1 MRKSLLLAGFY
12 AMVSASAL
20 AQTAPF
26 DMSPE
31 RPASPPPARPVPMQP
46 MPQPAPQAVPQA
58 PSVSPPATPPTV
70 VPPAQQSS
78 PPQPSLVPATPAQVP
93 PVSPQP
99 APSQPQTLPQPQA
112 QPAPAA
118 PQPVQTSVDPRRRY
132 ILPFTELSLS
142 GEIDQRQWTI
152 YLTQQQAQAAQAI
165 TIAYQNAVVIA
176 PESSNLEISIN
187 SVPLEKKSVASP
199 DAEGSLSIPIP
210 PGTLQA
216 GANVVTL
223 GVKQRHRTDC
233 TIESTYALWTDINP
247 AGTFITLNADVANRF
262 ETIED
267 IQAIGAGSEG
277 LTSIDIV
284 APGLANPVMAE
295 SLLKLSQALALRTQM
310 PNQEI
315 AFHTAVP
322 KERKAGSL
330 IVLAGTSR
338 EIAAIA
344 SSVPPEVLAGPYA
357 GFESNIVSN
366 LSALIVGGPTP
377 QALQTAID
385 SLAASAERPTGS
397 LRSFLSTRNWHT
409 PDAPLVFGDRRLSL
423 SSLGVKSAEFSGRR
437 FRTDFTIGIPADF
450 YAAAYGEAT
459 LLLDAAYASD
469 VLPGSHIDVYVNGNI
484 ASTVP
489 VSNRGG
495 GIFRH
500 LPIKVT
506 LRHFV
511 PGANTVAIEAVMQT
525 QADSDCLPGTTA
537 SATPRFALF
546 DTSEFHMPNFA
557 RIGRAPDL
565 AANRGVI
572 QPYHASQQPVAVYME
587 RIDPDVM
594 SSAATLLGRMALA
607 AGQPVAIDL
616 VSSIAAVGDRDAVF
630 IGTLAQIPPALAA
643 QFNIAPASQTSW
655 GEGGGRAT
663 PPAEQTDELFE
674 NWRERVDG
682 GVWQGQIS
690 SFEEWIRRNFDIS
703 EETFRF
709 LPGAEQVYTPPGNVN
724 FMLAQGL
731 SPGGEG
737 VWTLATA
744 PAIDTLRSG
753 VKSMTELKRWTGL
766 SGRIATYDPAAD
778 KVETIVAEQQTFFD
792 TGPATFSNWRLI
804 AANWLSSN
812 TLSYALVFIGFL
824 SLLGWVTFLLL
835 RGLGR
840 KP

>member
-1 MRKSLLLAGFY
+1 MKKPLLLISFY
-12 AMVSASAL
+12 AMLSASAFG
-20 AQTAPF
+20 QSAPF

-31 RPASPPPARPVPMQP
+31 RPANPPAARPVPVQP
-46 MPQPAPQAVPQA
+46 PPQPVPQA
-58 PSVSPPATPPTV
+58 PSMPQIPAAPPTVSPPAI
-70 VPPAQQSS
+70 VPPAQQPAPARPSPVPVTPVPS
-78 PPQPSLVPATPAQVP
+78 PPSY
-93 PVSPQP
+93 PQG
-99 APSQPQTLPQPQA
+99 APSQPQTQA
-112 QPAPAA
+112 QPTQAPSI
-118 PQPVQTSVDPRRRY
+118 PVQTSVDPRRRY
-132 ILPFTELSLS
+132 ILPFSELSLS

-152 YLTQQQAQAAQAI
+152 YLTEQQAQAAQAV
-165 TIAYQNAVVIA
+165 TIAYQNAVVVA
-176 PESSNLEISIN
+176 PESSSLEIAIN
-187 SVPLEKKSVASP
+187 NVPLEKKSIASP
-199 DAEGSLSIPIP
+199 DAEGSVSIPIP

-233 TIESTYALWTDINP
+233 TVESTYDLWTDINP

-310 PNQEI
+310 PNQQI
-315 AFHTAVP
+315 AFHTTVP

-338 EIAAIA
+338 EIAAVA

-385 SLAASAERPTGS
+385 SLVASAERPAGS
-397 LRSFLSTRNWHT
+397 VRSFLSTRNWHT
-409 PDAPLVFGDRRLSL
+409 PDAPLVVGNRRLVL

-489 VSNRGG
+489 ISNRGG

-511 PGANTVAIEAVMQT
+511 PGANTVAIEAVIQT

-537 SATPRFALF
+537 SGTPRFALF

-594 SSAATLLGRMALA
+594 SSAATLLGRMSLA
-607 AGQPVAIDL
+607 AGQPLAIDL

-643 QFNIAPASQTSW
+643 QFNIALASQTSW
-655 GEGGGRAT
+655 GEGGRAA
-663 PPAEQTDELFE
+663 PPVEQTDQLFE

-703 EETFRF
+703 RETLRF
-709 LPGAEQVYTPPGNVN
+709 LPGAEQVYTPPGNVS

-753 VKSMTELKRWTGL
+753 VKSMTELKRWSGL
-766 SGRIATYDPAAD
+766 SGRIATFDPAAD
-778 KVETIVAEQQTFFD
+778 KVETIVAQQQTFFD

-824 SLLGWVTFLLL
+824 SVLGWVTFILL
-835 RGLGR
+835 RLLGR